1 MQSAAVGHLPIEA
14 TDEALVAATRGGDR
28 AAFSCLIERY
38 RDLVFAYAYARL
50 RDREEAE
57 DVAQDAFVR
66 AYLSLGRLR
75 WSGSWQSWLMRIVS
89 RKAVDRLRRHRP
101 SVDVT
106 EIDRPAP
113 LHASP
118 SAVVEVREGVAALGA
133 ALRELPEAQRECWVL
148 REMGGYSYD
157 EIAEEL
163 GVPVST
169 VRGLLAR
176 ARGFLITR
184 MEAWR

>member
-1 MQSAAVGHLPIEA
+1 MPAVG
-14 TDEALVAATRGGDR
+14 GG
-28 AAFSCLIERY
+28 
-38 RDLVFAYAYARL
+38 
-50 RDREEAE
+50 
-57 DVAQDAFVR
+57 
-66 AYLSLGRLR
+66 G
-75 WSGSWQSWLMRIVS
+75 
-89 RKAVDRLRRHRP
+89 
-101 SVDVT
+101 
-106 EIDRPAP
+106 
-113 LHASP
+113 
-118 SAVVEVREGVAALGA
+118 VREGVAALGA

-157 EIAEEL
+157 EIAAEL